1 MREVISVHVGQAG
14 VQIGNAC
21 CMCFFLFYAPVL
33 SWLSSWHGKRTE
45 KRVVSAVVKLFQSDM
60 RLI

>member
-21 CMCFFLFYAPVL
+21 CMWFSSFYTLIL
-33 SWLSSWHGKRTE
+33 SWLSSWHGKRTK
-45 KRVVSAVVKLFQSDM
+45 KRVVSAVVKF
-60 RLI
+60 IFKVA